1 MDYAFNDLGGLQS
14 INKLAK
20 KDRGAAI
27 SQVAQQFESC
37 FVSQMI
43 KGMRAANDLL
53 AADDP
58 FQTQEMQFRQQML
71 DDQLGVSL
79 SQGRGLGLA
88 EVFERGLRRQFG
100 VEEKAAGAVRQP
112 DTSTRAAAQ
121 AGTCHCADR
130 RL

>member
-27 SQVAQQFESC
+27 SQVAQQFESF
-37 FVSQMI
+37 FVSQML

-88 EVFERGLRRQFG
+88 EVFERGLRRQKLML
-100 VEEKAAGAVRQP
+100 KANLVL
-112 DTSTRAAAQ
+112 
-121 AGTCHCADR
+121 DR
-130 RL
+130 GNQCVMLLRRPLRGKA